1 MDFDAFVATTKIV
14 ALLLFVVVFSGAC
27 VWAFSGKKSEFDRF
41 SLIPFQ
47 ED

>member
-14 ALLLFVVVFSGAC
+14 ALLLFVVVFTGAC
-27 VWAFSGKKSEFDRF
+27 FWAFSGKKSEFDRY
-41 SLIPFQ
+41 SNIPFQ